1 MENISQ
7 MNKNVHMLR
16 INELH
21 KSFGTNKVL
30 NGIDFAIPAGEITSL
45 VGPSGCGKSTLLNC
59 IVGTMS
65 PTTGYSEKLNP
76 AKNDYSQIKG
86 PSRDIGIVYQNYP
99 LYLHLTAIQNV
110 AFGLIQDELSLPKS
124 FFWKYLPSSKKYLE
138 IAEEMLE
145 KVGLKEALH
154 KYPNEMSG
162 GMCQRVAIAQAVV
175 MKPKVLLMDEPFGA
189 QDESNREEL
198 QRIILRLYQEN
209 IEAMEEKQTPP
220 YTIMIVTHEITE
232 AIYVADRMI
241 ALSQYYEGNT
251 ESNSYGAKIVFDKL
265 MPVFDTESPKDFNII
280 KDIQL
285 EVKKAAID
293 DKNFQSH
300 TSYIDQRQKLERRRQ
315 LL

>member
-1 MENISQ
+1 MEKTSQ

-65 PTTGYSEKLNP
+65 PTTGCSEKLNP
-76 AKNDYSQIKG
+76 EKNGYSQIKG

-124 FFWKYLPSSKKYLE
+124 FSWKYLPSSKKYLE

-162 GMCQRVAIAQAVV
+162 GMCQRVAIAQALV

-293 DKNFQSH
+293 DKNFQGH
-300 TSYIDQRQKLERRRQ
+300 TAYIDQRQKLERRRQ

>member
-124 FFWKYLPSSKKYLE
+124 FFWKYLPSNKKYLE